1 MRDESDLEAGRG
13 PNSHGHVEASR
24 KEKFRSDEELLG
36 DLYAMGD
43 VRERL
48 EYDGERLS
56 LIHI

>member
-48 EYDGERLS
+48 EYDGER
-56 LIHI
+56 

>member
-1 MRDESDLEAGRG
+1 MYKRQ
-13 PNSHGHVEASR
+13 EASR

-48 EYDGERLS
+48 EYDGERSVLHARRLS
-56 LIHI
+56 MP